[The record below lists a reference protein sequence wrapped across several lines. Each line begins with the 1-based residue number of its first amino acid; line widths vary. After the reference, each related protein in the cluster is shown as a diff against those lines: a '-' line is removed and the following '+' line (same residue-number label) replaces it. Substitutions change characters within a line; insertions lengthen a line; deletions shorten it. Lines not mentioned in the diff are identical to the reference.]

1 MARAP
6 QAAGVHVKGREAA
19 LRCRHS
25 GSRTPSQGV
34 EPQPSGPP
42 ASAPSPPLC
51 DRGRTRLVEKMTSH
65 QNSGWQAALG
75 VCAAAL
81 RALGGPETSGSD
93 CPSALARHLP
103 LLLGPR
109 GTGRC
114 APAPVPVLD
123 PGKCPGQ
130 ARVVGGV
137 AAQDRFEQSFRPC
150 VCSEV

>member
-1 MARAP
+1 M
-6 QAAGVHVKGREAA
+6 KGREAA

-51 DRGRTRLVEKMTSH
+51 DRGRTRLAEKMTSH

-114 APAPVPVLD
+114 VRLHQCLSLTRGSAQAKPEWLGGLRHRTDLNSRSGPVFAL
-123 PGKCPGQ
+123 
-130 ARVVGGV
+130 
-137 AAQDRFEQSFRPC
+137 RFDLSRF
-150 VCSEV
+150 VCWV